1 MIPIKE
7 YLNYKHLYIDDSEK
21 KVILLGYKF
30 DVTKTEYLVLFH
42 LVSQNNKPISAPSLS
57 ALSGVD
63 FSKEKLTR
71 TVFNINRKAYPITKR
86 KLIKNMIKIGYFL
99 NEEM

>member
-1 MIPIKE
+1 MITLKE
-7 YLNYKHLYIDDSEK
+7 YISYKHLYIDDDEK
-21 KVILLGYKF
+21 KVILLGYEF
-30 DVTKTEYLVLFH
+30 QVTKTEYQVLFH
-42 LVSQNNKPISAPSLS
+42 LVSHKNTPISASSIS
-57 ALSGVD
+57 ALSGVE

-86 KLIKNMIKIGYFL
+86 KLIKNMIKNGYFL